1 MKTIR
6 IIVLVIIALSFNIN
20 IAYAQTM
27 HAIIFA
33 NTQNKDIGTSVE
45 VDYQCMSLELTT
57 IAKSIGYNLKKYY
70 YHGDSKNFCR
80 SNLDLVLNNLT
91 CGPNDIVYFYYS
103 GHGGRAQNEETAFPE
118 MVLRPN
124 EPTYINDLYPLY
136 NVYTRIKSKSPRLT
150 IVMGDLCNSVVE
162 GLIKR
167 PERNKG
173 ATVLSK
179 NVCDAYKNL
188 FLGVKG
194 GLIATSSKPGQ
205 TSGCALKQNE
215 HGQLIDAGGYFTCMY
230 LAVLQNCVKTCDNI
244 SWDDVLNATIANTVN
259 ATSYNGR
266 KPQTPIFFSEL
277 KKTTDAPTTTIT
289 STPQPPIDSND
300 ADTNL
305 QDKIAYTLSKVGN
318 KNISMTDR
326 IRNIQSAL
334 NTVKPSTRIQVVG
347 CDNKTIVNTTTAE
360 KYLNYLSIAT
370 NIDQIVV
377 LDIEKTGNGVPSS
390 LRIHEIH
397 YN

>member
-1 MKTIR
+1 MKTIK
-6 IIVLVIIALSFNIN
+6 IIILVIIGLSFNIN
-20 IAYAQTM
+20 VAYAQTL

-33 NTQNKDIGTSVE
+33 NTQNKSIGTSVA

-57 IAKSIGYNLKKYY
+57 IAKSIGYNIKKYY
-70 YHGDSKNFCR
+70 YHGDSNSFCR
-80 SNLDLVLNNLT
+80 RNLDLVLNNLT

-136 NVYTRIKSKSPRLT
+136 NVYNRIKSKSPRLT

-162 GLIKR
+162 GLIKQ

-179 NVCDAYKNL
+179 NVCNAYKNL

-205 TSGCALKQNE
+205 TSACAVITNE
-215 HGQLIDAGGYFTCMY
+215 NGQRVDVGGYFTSIY
-230 LAVLQNCVKTCDNI
+230 LAVLQNCVKTNDNV
-244 SWDDVLNATIANTVN
+244 SWDDVLNATIVNTVN
-259 ATSYNGR
+259 ATSSNNR
-266 KPQTPIFFSEL
+266 TTQTPIYFSEL
-277 KKTTDAPTTTIT
+277 KNTTDVPTTTST
-289 STPQPPIDSND
+289 STPQPPTNSND

-305 QDKIAYTLSKVGN
+305 QDKIAYALSKVGN
-318 KNISMTDR
+318 KNISITDR

-377 LDIEKTGNGVPSS
+377 LDVEKTSNGTPAS